1 MTKQKAA
8 GTEEVCSSITVLI
21 PVSPQDAGLQYDK
34 AVWGAPRGISV
45 KGFPSSTSLSRRKQQ
60 APSPQVTHLA
70 TQWGIVSA
78 VICYLDLKPNTRRVC
93 LSLGFA

>member
-45 KGFPSSTSLSRRKQQ
+45 KGFPSSTSLQQ
-60 APSPQVTHLA
+60 
-70 TQWGIVSA
+70 
-78 VICYLDLKPNTRRVC
+78 
-93 LSLGFA
+93 